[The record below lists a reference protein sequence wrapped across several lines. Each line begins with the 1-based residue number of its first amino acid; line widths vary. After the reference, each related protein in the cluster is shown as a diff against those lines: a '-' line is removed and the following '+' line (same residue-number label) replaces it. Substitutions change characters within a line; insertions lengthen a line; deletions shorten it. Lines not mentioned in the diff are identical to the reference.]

1 MESIKIGTKTYQL
14 VANGYQ
20 LGERNGRVIFLP
32 GEDSFE
38 TIENEMESAVGV
50 QLIDGLGEVIESRKD
65 LMYAGKLSKDT
76 KYVVSIS
83 ESGEEN
89 VSTVIMAEF
98 REPDV
103 RVQVSRLE
111 ETTKVVAQAAAFA
124 ATSFSDEQALQ
135 VSELYPE
142 WSGDGVQYALG
153 ARLNYGGILYKV
165 LQNHTSQPNWAPD
178 KAPSLFDKILIPEP
192 EAGPVA
198 WEQPGSTNGYSKG
211 DFVIHNGS
219 TWESLVDNNV
229 WEPGVVGT
237 ESLWKKKN

>member
-32 GEDSFE
+32 GEDSFDI
-38 TIENEMESAVGV
+38 IEKEMKSAAGI
-50 QLIDGLGEVIESRKD
+50 QLIDGLGEVIESRTD
-65 LMYAGKLSKDT
+65 LIYAGKLSKDVR
-76 KYVVSIS
+76 YVVNVL
-83 ESGEEN
+83 ESGEEI
-89 VSTVIMAEF
+89 VETVMVAEF

-103 RVQVSRLE
+103 RSQVSRLE
-111 ETTKVVAQAAAFA
+111 EAAKIVTRAAVFA
-124 ATSFSDEQALQ
+124 AVSFSDEQALQ
-135 VSELYPE
+135 VSKLYPE

-165 LQNHTSQPNWAPD
+165 LQNHTSQPDWTPD
-178 KAPSLFDKILIPEP
+178 KAASLFAKVLIPNP

-211 DFVIHNGS
+211 DCVIHNGS

>member
-38 TIENEMESAVGV
+38 TIENEMESAAGI

-65 LMYAGKLSKDT
+65 LMYAGKISKDT

-103 RVQVSRLE
+103 RERVNKIQAQLDYVAMMTDVQLE
-111 ETTKVVAQAAAFA
+111 V
-124 ATSFSDEQALQ
+124 
-135 VSELYPE
+135 
-142 WSGDGVQYALG
+142 
-153 ARLNYGGILYKV
+153 
-165 LQNHTSQPNWAPD
+165 
-178 KAPSLFDKILIPEP
+178 
-192 EAGPVA
+192 
-198 WEQPGSTNGYSKG
+198 
-211 DFVIHNGS
+211 
-219 TWESLVDNNV
+219 
-229 WEPGVVGT
+229 
-237 ESLWKKKN
+237 

>member
-38 TIENEMESAVGV
+38 TIENEMESAAGIY
-50 QLIDGLGEVIESRKD
+50 LIDGLGEVIESRKD
-65 LMYAGKLSKDT
+65 LMYAGKISKDT

-103 RVQVSRLE
+103 RERVNKLQAQLDYVAMMTDVQLE
-111 ETTKVVAQAAAFA
+111 V
-124 ATSFSDEQALQ
+124 
-135 VSELYPE
+135 
-142 WSGDGVQYALG
+142 
-153 ARLNYGGILYKV
+153 
-165 LQNHTSQPNWAPD
+165 
-178 KAPSLFDKILIPEP
+178 
-192 EAGPVA
+192 
-198 WEQPGSTNGYSKG
+198 
-211 DFVIHNGS
+211 
-219 TWESLVDNNV
+219 
-229 WEPGVVGT
+229 
-237 ESLWKKKN
+237 

>member
-38 TIENEMESAVGV
+38 TIENEMESAAGIY
-50 QLIDGLGEVIESRKD
+50 LIDGLGEVIESRKD
-65 LMYAGKLSKDT
+65 LMYAGKISKDT

-103 RVQVSRLE
+103 RERVNKLQAQLDYVAMMTDVQLE
-111 ETTKVVAQAAAFA
+111 V
-124 ATSFSDEQALQ
+124 
-135 VSELYPE
+135 Y
-142 WSGDGVQYALG
+142 
-153 ARLNYGGILYKV
+153 N
-165 LQNHTSQPNWAPD
+165 
-178 KAPSLFDKILIPEP
+178 DKI
-192 EAGPVA
+192 
-198 WEQPGSTNGYSKG
+198 
-211 DFVIHNGS
+211 
-219 TWESLVDNNV
+219 
-229 WEPGVVGT
+229 
-237 ESLWKKKN
+237 

>member
-20 LGERNGRVIFLP
+20 LGEKDGRVIFLP

-50 QLIDGLGEVIESRKD
+50 QLIDDAGEVIESRKD
-65 LMYAGKLSKDT
+65 LMYAGKISKDT

-103 RVQVSRLE
+103 RERVNKIQAQLDYVAMMTDVQLE
-111 ETTKVVAQAAAFA
+111 V
-124 ATSFSDEQALQ
+124 
-135 VSELYPE
+135 
-142 WSGDGVQYALG
+142 
-153 ARLNYGGILYKV
+153 
-165 LQNHTSQPNWAPD
+165 
-178 KAPSLFDKILIPEP
+178 
-192 EAGPVA
+192 
-198 WEQPGSTNGYSKG
+198 
-211 DFVIHNGS
+211 
-219 TWESLVDNNV
+219 
-229 WEPGVVGT
+229 
-237 ESLWKKKN
+237 

>member
-38 TIENEMESAVGV
+38 TIENEMESAAGI

-65 LMYAGKLSKDT
+65 LMYAGKISKDT

-103 RVQVSRLE
+103 RERVNKLQSQLDYVAMMTDVQLE
-111 ETTKVVAQAAAFA
+111 V
-124 ATSFSDEQALQ
+124 
-135 VSELYPE
+135 
-142 WSGDGVQYALG
+142 
-153 ARLNYGGILYKV
+153 
-165 LQNHTSQPNWAPD
+165 
-178 KAPSLFDKILIPEP
+178 
-192 EAGPVA
+192 
-198 WEQPGSTNGYSKG
+198 
-211 DFVIHNGS
+211 
-219 TWESLVDNNV
+219 
-229 WEPGVVGT
+229 
-237 ESLWKKKN
+237 

>member
-50 QLIDGLGEVIESRKD
+50 QLIDGFGEVIESRKD
-65 LMYAGKLSKDT
+65 LMYAGKISKDT

-89 VSTVIMAEF
+89 VSTVIIAEF

-103 RVQVSRLE
+103 RERVNKLQSQLDYVAMMTDVQLE
-111 ETTKVVAQAAAFA
+111 V
-124 ATSFSDEQALQ
+124 
-135 VSELYPE
+135 
-142 WSGDGVQYALG
+142 
-153 ARLNYGGILYKV
+153 
-165 LQNHTSQPNWAPD
+165 
-178 KAPSLFDKILIPEP
+178 
-192 EAGPVA
+192 
-198 WEQPGSTNGYSKG
+198 
-211 DFVIHNGS
+211 
-219 TWESLVDNNV
+219 
-229 WEPGVVGT
+229 
-237 ESLWKKKN
+237 